1 MPQVPGG
8 QAHTK
13 ENTLY
18 TVNTVMGSRRGR
30 RGVLVAAGAVLA
42 LAGAAACGSS
52 DDGKGSGSA
61 GGAAHKKVRLITGV
75 KSDPFYITMT
85 CAARTEA
92 KAKGMD
98 LTADGSA
105 QWDVSVQR
113 PLLDSVAAARPD
125 GLLISPVDTSALTP
139 SLKQIQSAGTKVAL
153 VDTTVSDASIGIT
166 RVSSDNVKG
175 GRVAADALAELMH
188 EKGSVIVISVKPG
201 VSTTDAR
208 IKGFTEE
215 MAAKYPKIKVL
226 PTLYD
231 NDLPATAAS
240 QIQSTLAA
248 HPDLGGAFAGNTN
261 TGQGIATGLKQ
272 AGKQGTVKVAAFDA
286 EPDEIAALKAG
297 TLQVLVAQDPAAI
310 GRQAVDQLAAAFD
323 GKPVDK
329 SVGTGMVAITK
340 ANMDDPAVSKY
351 FYKSGC

>member
-1 MPQVPGG
+1 
-8 QAHTK
+8 
-13 ENTLY
+13 
-18 TVNTVMGSRRGR
+18 MGSIRSRRGL
-30 RGVLVAAGAVLA
+30 LVAVGTILA
-42 LAGAAACGSS
+42 LGAASACSSSNDSGSS
-52 DDGKGSGSA
+52 GSS
-61 GGAAHKKVRLITGV
+61 GGAKGKKVRLITGV

-85 CAARTEA
+85 CAAQQEA

-98 LTADGSA
+98 FTADGSA

-139 SLKQIQSAGTKVAL
+139 SLKQIQSSGTKVAL
-153 VDTTVSDASIGIT
+153 VDTTVTDTSIGIT
-166 RVSSDNVKG
+166 RISSDNEKG
-175 GRVAADALAELMH
+175 GRVAADALAKLMN

-215 MAAKYPKIKVL
+215 MGKYPDIKVL

-248 HPDLGGAFAGNTN
+248 HPDLGGVFAGNTN
-261 TGQGIATGLKQ
+261 TGTGIATGLKQ
-272 AGKQGTVKVAAFDA
+272 AGKQGAVKVAAFDA
-286 EPDEIAALKAG
+286 EPDEVAALKAN

-310 GRQAVDQLAAAFD
+310 GRQAVDQLANAFE
-323 GKPVDK
+323 GK
-329 SVGTGMVAITK
+329 SVGKSIGTDMVAITK
-340 ANMDDPAVSKY
+340 DNMGDPSVSKY
-351 FYKSGC
+351 FYKSQC

>member
-1 MPQVPGG
+1 MSSIRS
-8 QAHTK
+8 K
-13 ENTLY
+13 
-18 TVNTVMGSRRGR
+18 RRL
-30 RGVLVAAGAVLA
+30 LVAAGAVLA
-42 LAGAAACGSS
+42 LATTAACSSSSGS
-52 DDGKGSGSA
+52 GGSGSA

-85 CAARTEA
+85 CAAQTEA

-98 LTADGSA
+98 FTADGSA

-125 GLLISPVDTSALTP
+125 GLMISPVDTSALTP
-139 SLKQIQSAGTKVAL
+139 SLKQIQSSGTKVAL

-166 RVSSDNVKG
+166 RISSDNEKG
-175 GRVAADALAELMH
+175 GRVAADALAKLMK

-215 MAAKYPKIKVL
+215 MAKYPGIKVL

-248 HPDLGGAFAGNTN
+248 HPDLGGVFAGNTN

-272 AGKQGTVKVAAFDA
+272 AGKQGSVKVAAFDA
-286 EPDEIAALKAG
+286 EPDEIAALMAG

-310 GRQAVDQLAAAFD
+310 GKEAVDQLAAAFD

-329 SVGTGMVAITK
+329 SVGTDMVAITK
-340 ANMDDPAVSKY
+340 DNMNDSSVSKY

>member
-1 MPQVPGG
+1 MPSIRS
-8 QAHTK
+8 K
-13 ENTLY
+13 
-18 TVNTVMGSRRGR
+18 RR
-30 RGVLVAAGAVLA
+30 VLVAASAVLA
-42 LAGAAACGSS
+42 LAGAAACSSSSDSGSS
-52 DDGKGSGSA
+52 GKA
-61 GGAAHKKVRLITGV
+61 GGAAGKKVRLITGV

-85 CAARTEA
+85 CAAQTEA

-98 LTADGSA
+98 FTADGSA

-125 GLLISPVDTSALTP
+125 GLMISPVDTAALTP
-139 SLKQIQSAGTKVAL
+139 SLKQIQSSGTKVAL
-153 VDTTVSDASIGIT
+153 VDTTVTDSSIGIT
-166 RVSSDNVKG
+166 RISSDNEKG
-175 GRVAADALAELMH
+175 GRVAADALAKLMN
-188 EKGSVIVISVKPG
+188 EKGSAIVISVKPG

-215 MAAKYPKIKVL
+215 MAKYPKIKLL

-248 HPDLGGAFAGNTN
+248 HPDLGGVFAGNTN

-310 GRQAVDQLAAAFD
+310 GKEAVDQLAAAFE
-323 GKPVDK
+323 GKTVSK
-329 SVGTGMVAITK
+329 SVGTNMVAITK
-340 ANMDDPAVSKY
+340 ANMNEPAVSKY

>member
-1 MPQVPGG
+1 MR
-8 QAHTK
+8 
-13 ENTLY
+13 
-18 TVNTVMGSRRGR
+18 SRRGL
-30 RGVLVAAGAVLA
+30 LVAVGTVLA
-42 LAGAAACGSS
+42 LGAASACGSS
-52 DDGKGSGSA
+52 DDGGGSGGS
-61 GGAAHKKVRLITGV
+61 GGAKGKKVRLITGV

-85 CAARTEA
+85 CAAQQEA

-98 LTADGSA
+98 FTADGSA

-153 VDTTVSDASIGIT
+153 VDTTVTDGSVGIT
-166 RVSSDNVKG
+166 RISSDNEKG
-175 GRVAADALAELMH
+175 GRVAADALAKLMN

-215 MAAKYPKIKVL
+215 MGKYPDIKVL

-261 TGQGIATGLKQ
+261 TGTGIATGLKQ
-272 AGKQGTVKVAAFDA
+272 AGKQGAVKVAAFDA
-286 EPDEIAALKAG
+286 EPDEVAALKAG

-310 GRQAVDQLAAAFD
+310 GRQAVDQLADAFA
-323 GKPVDK
+323 GTSVSK
-329 SVGTGMVAITK
+329 SIGTDMVAITK
-340 ANMDDPAVSKY
+340 DNMNEPSVSKY
-351 FYKSGC
+351 FYKSQC

>member
-1 MPQVPGG
+1 
-8 QAHTK
+8 
-13 ENTLY
+13 
-18 TVNTVMGSRRGR
+18 MGSIRSRRGL
-30 RGVLVAAGAVLA
+30 LVAVGTVLA
-42 LAGAAACGSS
+42 LGAASACGSS
-52 DDGKGSGSA
+52 DDGGGSGGA
-61 GGAAHKKVRLITGV
+61 GGAKGKKVRLITGV

-85 CAARTEA
+85 CAAQQEA

-98 LTADGSA
+98 FTADGSA

-153 VDTTVSDASIGIT
+153 VDTTVSDDSVGIT
-166 RVSSDNVKG
+166 RISSDNEKG
-175 GRVAADALAELMH
+175 GRVAADALAKLMN

-215 MAAKYPKIKVL
+215 MGKYPNIKVL

-261 TGQGIATGLKQ
+261 TGTGIATGLKQ
-272 AGKQGTVKVAAFDA
+272 AGKQGKVKVAAFDA
-286 EPDEIAALKAG
+286 EPDEVAALKAG

-310 GRQAVDQLAAAFD
+310 GRQAVDQLADAFE
-323 GKPVDK
+323 GK
-329 SVGTGMVAITK
+329 SVSKSIGTDMVAITK
-340 ANMDDPAVSKY
+340 DNMADPSVSKY
-351 FYKSGC
+351 FYKSQC

>member
-1 MPQVPGG
+1 MPSIRS
-8 QAHTK
+8 K
-13 ENTLY
+13 
-18 TVNTVMGSRRGR
+18 RR
-30 RGVLVAAGAVLA
+30 VLVAASTVLA
-42 LAGAAACGSS
+42 LAGAAACSSSS
-52 DDGKGSGSA
+52 DSGSSGSA
-61 GGAAHKKVRLITGV
+61 GGASGKKVRLITGV

-85 CAARTEA
+85 CAAKTEA

-98 LTADGSA
+98 FTADGSA

-113 PLLDSVAAARPD
+113 PLLDSVAATRPD
-125 GLLISPVDTSALTP
+125 GLMISPVDTAALTP
-139 SLKQIQSAGTKVAL
+139 SLKQIQSSGTKVAL
-153 VDTTVSDASIGIT
+153 VDTTVTDSSIGIT
-166 RVSSDNVKG
+166 RISSDNEKG
-175 GRVAADALAELMH
+175 GRVAADALAKLMN
-188 EKGSVIVISVKPG
+188 EKGSAIVISVKPG

-215 MAAKYPKIKVL
+215 MAKYPKIKLL

-248 HPDLGGAFAGNTN
+248 HPDLGGVFAGNTN

-272 AGKQGTVKVAAFDA
+272 AGKQGAVKVAAFDA

-310 GRQAVDQLAAAFD
+310 GKEAVDQLAAAFE
-323 GKPVDK
+323 GKTVSK
-329 SVGTGMVAITK
+329 SVGTNMVAITK
-340 ANMDDPAVSKY
+340 ANMNEPAVSKY

>member
-1 MPQVPGG
+1 
-8 QAHTK
+8 
-13 ENTLY
+13 
-18 TVNTVMGSRRGR
+18 MGSIRSRRGL
-30 RGVLVAAGAVLA
+30 LVAVGTVLA
-42 LAGAAACGSS
+42 LGAASACGSS
-52 DDGKGSGSA
+52 DDGGGSGSSS
-61 GGAAHKKVRLITGV
+61 GAKGKKVRLITGV

-85 CAARTEA
+85 CAAQQEA

-98 LTADGSA
+98 FTADGSA

-153 VDTTVSDASIGIT
+153 VDTTVSDDSVGIT
-166 RVSSDNVKG
+166 RISSDNEKG
-175 GRVAADALAELMH
+175 GRVAADALAKLMN

-208 IKGFTEE
+208 IKGFTKE
-215 MAAKYPKIKVL
+215 MGKYPNIKVL

-261 TGQGIATGLKQ
+261 TGTGIATGLKQ
-272 AGKQGTVKVAAFDA
+272 AGKQGAVKVAAFDA
-286 EPDEIAALKAG
+286 EPDEVAALKAG

-310 GRQAVDQLAAAFD
+310 GRQAVDQLANSFG
-323 GKPVDK
+323 GKSVSK
-329 SVGTGMVAITK
+329 SVGTNMVAITK
-340 ANMDDPAVSKY
+340 DNMNDASVSKY
-351 FYKSGC
+351 FYKSQC

>member
-1 MPQVPGG
+1 MSSIRSK
-8 QAHTK
+8 HT
-13 ENTLY
+13 L
-18 TVNTVMGSRRGR
+18 
-30 RGVLVAAGAVLA
+30 LVAAGAALVLA
-42 LAGAAACGSS
+42 TTAACSS
-52 DDGKGSGSA
+52 SSSGTGSGSA

-85 CAARTEA
+85 CAAQNEA

-98 LTADGSA
+98 FSADGSA

-125 GLLISPVDTSALTP
+125 GLMISPVDTSALTP
-139 SLKQIQSAGTKVAL
+139 SLKQIQSSGTKLAL
-153 VDTTVSDASIGIT
+153 VDTTVSDTSVGIT
-166 RVSSDNVKG
+166 RISSDNEKG
-175 GRVAADALAELMH
+175 GRVAADALAKLMN

-215 MAAKYPKIKVL
+215 MAKYPDIKVL

-248 HPDLGGAFAGNTN
+248 HPDLGGVFAGNTN
-261 TGQGIATGLKQ
+261 TGQGIATGLKH

-286 EPDEIAALKAG
+286 EPDETAALKAG
-297 TLQVLVAQDPAAI
+297 SLQVLVAQDPAAI
-310 GRQAVDQLAAAFD
+310 GKQAVDQLAAAFE

-329 SVGTGMVAITK
+329 AVGTNMVAITK
-340 ANMDDPAVSKY
+340 ANMNDPAVSKY

>member
-1 MPQVPGG
+1 
-8 QAHTK
+8 
-13 ENTLY
+13 
-18 TVNTVMGSRRGR
+18 MGSIRSRRGL
-30 RGVLVAAGAVLA
+30 LVAVGTVLA
-42 LAGAAACGSS
+42 LGAASACGSS
-52 DDGKGSGSA
+52 DDGGGSGSS
-61 GGAAHKKVRLITGV
+61 GGAKGKKVRLITGV

-85 CAARTEA
+85 CAAQQEA

-98 LTADGSA
+98 FTADGSA

-139 SLKQIQSAGTKVAL
+139 SLKQIQSSGTKVAL
-153 VDTTVSDASIGIT
+153 VDTTVSDDSVGIT
-166 RVSSDNVKG
+166 RISSDNEKG
-175 GRVAADALAELMH
+175 GRVAADALAKLMN

-215 MAAKYPKIKVL
+215 MGKYPNIKVL

-261 TGQGIATGLKQ
+261 TGTGIATGLKQ

-286 EPDEIAALKAG
+286 EPDEVAALKAG
-297 TLQVLVAQDPAAI
+297 TLQVLVAQDPASI
-310 GRQAVDQLAAAFD
+310 GRQAVDQLADAFE
-323 GKPVDK
+323 GK
-329 SVGTGMVAITK
+329 SVSKTIGTNMVAITK
-340 ANMDDPAVSKY
+340 NNMNDPSVSKY
-351 FYKSGC
+351 FYKSQC

>member
-1 MPQVPGG
+1 MSSIR
-8 QAHTK
+8 
-13 ENTLY
+13 
-18 TVNTVMGSRRGR
+18 SRRGL
-30 RGVLVAAGAVLA
+30 LVATGTVLA
-42 LAGAAACGSS
+42 LVTSAACSS
-52 DDGKGSGSA
+52 SSSGGGSGSA

-85 CAARTEA
+85 CAAQTEA

-98 LTADGSA
+98 FTADGSA

-113 PLLDSVAAARPD
+113 PLIDSVAAARPD
-125 GLLISPVDTSALTP
+125 GLMVSPVDTSALTP
-139 SLKQIQSAGTKVAL
+139 SLKQIQSSGTKVAL
-153 VDTTVSDASIGIT
+153 VDTTVSDPSIGIT
-166 RVSSDNVKG
+166 RISSDNEKG
-175 GRVAADALAELMH
+175 GRVAADALAKLMK

-215 MAAKYPKIKVL
+215 MAKYPGIKVL

-248 HPDLGGAFAGNTN
+248 HPDLGGVFAGNTN

-272 AGKQGTVKVAAFDA
+272 AGKQGAVKVAAFDA

-323 GKPVDK
+323 GKTVEK
-329 SVGTGMVAITK
+329 SIGTDMVAITK
-340 ANMDDPAVSKY
+340 DNMNDSAVSKY